1 MRLLIA
7 LTFFLPFSVSAQD
20 STSHFKDYKFRLYN
34 TNCICP
40 PGGFKADS
48 SMIGKSPYQFAK
60 NQPQQPIKLDSLPG
74 WFKDSVYKKEEEPLL
89 P

>member
-7 LTFFLPFSVSAQD
+7 LTFFLPFSVFTQD

-48 SMIGKSPYQFAK
+48 SMINKSPYQFA
-60 NQPQQPIKLDSLPG
+60 NQQPIKLDSIPSWL
-74 WFKDSVYKKEEEPLL
+74 KDSLYKKEEEEPLL